1 MTFNMKKENFR
12 GIGNWNVAFAFLF
25 LFSAAQSKAD
35 TGKGLEASN
44 PTIKGNTGI
53 TVTQQN
59 ERTIKGV
66 VKDASG
72 ETVIGANVSVIGTTI
87 GTVTDVEG
95 NFSLKV
101 PAGATLKIS
110 FIGYKDYNVKI
121 TDQQSLDI
129 ILQDDSQALDEVVVV
144 GFGTQK
150 KVNLTGS
157 VAVVDSKKLQ
167 SRPVATVTEAMQGLV
182 PGMNFSYGGTGGA
195 EINQNMKINIRGTGT
210 IGTGSNASPLVLI
223 DGMEGDMNVLNPNDI
238 ETISILKDAA
248 ASSIYGSR
256 APFGV
261 ILITTKKGRP
271 GKSA

>member
-1 MTFNMKKENFR
+1 MCIR
-12 GIGNWNVAFAFLF
+12 D
-25 LFSAAQSKAD
+25 S
-35 TGKGLEASN
+35 
-44 PTIKGNTGI
+44 
-53 TVTQQN
+53 
-59 ERTIKGV
+59 
-66 VKDASG
+66 
-72 ETVIGANVSVIGTTI
+72 
-87 GTVTDVEG
+87 
-95 NFSLKV
+95 
-101 PAGATLKIS
+101 
-110 FIGYKDYNVKI
+110 
-121 TDQQSLDI
+121 
-129 ILQDDSQALDEVVVV
+129 SQALDEVVVV

-261 ILITTKKGRP
+261 ILITTKKGKA
-271 GKSA
+271 GKVMVNYNLSLIHI